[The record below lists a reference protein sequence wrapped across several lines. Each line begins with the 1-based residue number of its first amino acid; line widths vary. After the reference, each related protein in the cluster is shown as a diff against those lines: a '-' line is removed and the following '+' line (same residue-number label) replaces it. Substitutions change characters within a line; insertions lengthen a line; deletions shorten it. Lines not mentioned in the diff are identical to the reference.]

1 MDSDSDNKWSKK
13 KCGLKFNM
21 AEVIYKV
28 KKIDVKIYIK
38 NQELKK
44 ML

>member
-1 MDSDSDNKWSKK
+1 
-13 KCGLKFNM
+13 M

-44 ML
+44 MLQKNPKIKLITIMNQ